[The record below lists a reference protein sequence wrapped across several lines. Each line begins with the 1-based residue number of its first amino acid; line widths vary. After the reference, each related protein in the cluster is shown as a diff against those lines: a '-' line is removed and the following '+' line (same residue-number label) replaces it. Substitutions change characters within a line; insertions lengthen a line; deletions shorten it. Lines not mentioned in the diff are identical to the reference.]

1 MWMKSWLETRSRVTF
16 ALLWTASFVL
26 LMAAPGRDMGKSS
39 DKLGIVLSMLALA
52 FVFVPV
58 WLAGSGIRTQ
68 QPFGFGS
75 SKGLHGSTLFTL
87 SLPVSRTRLLLVRAA
102 LGLLEMVAV
111 IVALTCVVWLFLP
124 AVRVGTG
131 PGEWLLYVLTVSV
144 CASGLYG
151 LTMIAATLVDD
162 AWIVPFS
169 TVAIILLWML
179 QFFGSVPAWANI
191 YRPMAQGSPLVTHSV
206 PWAPM
211 AVALAV
217 GAAGLL
223 ISLRIVQR
231 QEY

>member
-1 MWMKSWLETRSRVTF
+1 MWMKGWLETRSRVMF
-16 ALLWTASFVL
+16 ALVWAASYVL
-26 LMAAPGRDMGKSS
+26 LMAAPGSDAVKSP
-39 DKLGIVLSMLALA
+39 DKLGMVLNMLALA

-68 QPFGFGS
+68 QPFGFS
-75 SKGLHGSTLFTL
+75 STKGLHGSTLFTL

-102 LGLLEMVAV
+102 LGLLEMVGV
-111 IVALTCVVWLFLP
+111 IAILTSIVWIFLP
-124 AVRVGTG
+124 VVRIGSD
-131 PGEWLLYVLTVSV
+131 PGDWLLYVLTVSV
-144 CASGLYG
+144 CASGIYG

-162 AWIVPFS
+162 AWIVPSS
-169 TVAIILLWML
+169 TFAIIVFWML
-179 QFFGSVPAWANI
+179 QFFGNVPAWANI

-211 AVALAV
+211 AVAVIV

-223 ISLRIVQR
+223 ISLRIVRR

>member
-1 MWMKSWLETRSRVTF
+1 MLWLKGWLETRSRVVF
-16 ALLWTASFVL
+16 ALLWTSSYVL
-26 LMAAPGRDMGKSS
+26 LMAAPGRAAKSS
-39 DKLGIVLSMLALA
+39 EQQGIVLSMLALG
-52 FVFVPV
+52 FVFIPV

-75 SKGLHGSTLFTL
+75 TKGLHGSTLFTL
-87 SLPVSRTRLLLVRAA
+87 SLPVSRARLLLVRAA
-102 LGLLEMVAV
+102 LGLLEMVGL
-111 IVALTCVVWLFLP
+111 IVVLTSIVWIFLP
-124 AVRVGTG
+124 VVRTGTH
-131 PGEWLLYVLTVSV
+131 PGEWLLYVMTVSV
-144 CASGLYG
+144 CASGIYG

-162 AWIVPFS
+162 AWIIPFS

-179 QFFGSVPAWANI
+179 QFFGDVPPWANI

-211 AVALAV
+211 AAALVV

-223 ISLRIVQR
+223 VSLRIVQR

>member
-1 MWMKSWLETRSRVTF
+1 MWMKGWLETRSRVTF
-16 ALLWTASFVL
+16 ALLWAASFVL
-26 LMAAPGRDMGKSS
+26 LMAGFGREAGKS
-39 DKLGIVLSMLALA
+39 DNLAIVLSMLALA

-68 QPFGFGS
+68 QPFGFS
-75 SKGLHGSTLFTL
+75 STKGLHGSTLFTL
-87 SLPVSRTRLLLVRAA
+87 SLPVSRARLLLVRAA
-102 LGLLEMVAV
+102 LGLLEMVGV
-111 IVALTCVVWLFLP
+111 IVVLTTIVWVFLP
-124 AVRVGTG
+124 DVRAGTN
-131 PGEWLLYVLTVSV
+131 PGEWLLYVMTVTV

-179 QFFGSVPAWANI
+179 QFFGSVPAWVNI
-191 YRPMAQGSPLVTHSV
+191 YRPMAQGSPLMTHSV
-206 PWAPM
+206 PWASM
-211 AVALAV
+211 AVALVA

-231 QEY
+231 QEF